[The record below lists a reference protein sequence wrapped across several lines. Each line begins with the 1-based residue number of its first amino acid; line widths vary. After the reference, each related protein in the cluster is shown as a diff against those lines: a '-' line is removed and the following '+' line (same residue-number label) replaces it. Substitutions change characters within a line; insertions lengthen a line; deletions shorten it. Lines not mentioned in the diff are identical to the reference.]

1 MPPVSTPLAPTAPL
15 PESAPA
21 ATGLGDTLDLIFGT
35 SVRQMAT
42 NPQAEVWRLPAPPG
56 LLGQE
61 RDSTPA
67 GCIFRKRFLATDA
80 LGDFT
85 YWTRRENLLLHAL
98 NSTWPEIRSI
108 QQFLML
114 RQDAN
119 GQSVLETRHAGPD
132 VGGWLQL
139 PVLREGTSLPHCFAE
154 AAHWF
159 ALARATL
166 TALQEVHK
174 RGFVHLDIKAEN
186 FCIPYLPADY
196 TPDWQR
202 DDLQLDFTRIR
213 LIDVAFS
220 LWESK
225 VSLDEIPLPV
235 NPEADPQ
242 QFRYLSQQFRHALRE
257 GQKGNL
263 EPTRKLDFRAD
274 LYSLGVMLSGL
285 LPRRLDAASGWTATL
300 LQTARQLC
308 QQLESWDM
316 DWQQHGHRV
325 PPLPH
330 AALVAL
336 CETPLHTP
344 ELAARLQ
351 QGWQL
356 DPAPASSPHA
366 LRTPRT
372 PVTPVVISPNS
383 TQGHRGSTAPPP
395 PPAAP
400 PDPTPPRRL
409 NWLAAALGAGCIVGA
424 SAWYFR
430 PGTPPAPP
438 APPAISAQNTAKKTV
453 PAKTTPVTPPAVPS
467 PPTVLT
473 QTTAEPLL
481 HALHSART
489 DKERDALLR
498 QTFPTG
504 KADDNSALFR
514 QLLHKTEQ
522 AWGKAGYANPERQ
535 QQLGLLLA
543 LHDYQPASTRSA
555 ALKTLAD
562 TYQHD
567 SHSIENSD
575 WWQKNA
581 AQDAKAKGWIQ
592 ETRRLARQGIKLA
605 QFNYGLALSSGK
617 GVTRDS
623 AEGGKQLSTAL
634 QRVTASSLTGS
645 DAALVQVGLQI
656 GTQLALLG
664 NDRRFAR
671 QLLPGLQHLS
681 DLDEITAT
689 YLSAEIAACRLL
701 PPNLKQASDYMAQL
715 ADLPPTQKGAKA
727 WIELANRRLQAYK
740 RQPLSCNFAAGR

>member
-1 MPPVSTPLAPTAPL
+1 
-15 PESAPA
+15 
-21 ATGLGDTLDLIFGT
+21 LIFGT

-67 GCIFRKRFLATDA
+67 GYIFRKRFLATDT

-139 PVLREGTSLPHCFAE
+139 PVLREGAPLPHCFAE

-285 LPRRLDAASGWTATL
+285 LPRRLEAASGWTAAL
-300 LQTARQLC
+300 LQMARNLC
-308 QQLESWDM
+308 QQLEAWDI

-330 AALVAL
+330 AALIAL
-336 CETPLHTP
+336 CETPLQTP

-356 DPAPASSPHA
+356 DPAPASSPHY
-366 LRTPRT
+366 PRT
-372 PVTPVVISPNS
+372 PITPVVLRQTTP
-383 TQGHRGSTAPPP
+383 QVA
-395 PPAAP
+395 PAAP
-400 PDPTPPRRL
+400 VQADGSTVQTVLSADQGASSATSAPVDPPIAPRRF
-409 NWLAAALGAGCIVGA
+409 NWLAAALGAGCMVGA
-424 SAWYFR
+424 SLWYFR
-430 PGTPPAPP
+430 PVTTPEAPAGSIVAPVAVSQPVQPEIAVPPPVSSPPPA
-438 APPAISAQNTAKKTV
+438 SVV
-453 PAKTTPVTPPAVPS
+453 PDATNQ
-467 PPTVLT
+467 PPTAPVAET
-473 QTTAEPLL
+473 QPRAETLL
-481 HALHSART
+481 QALHNAST
-489 DKERDALLR
+489 DKVREALLR
-498 QTFPTG
+498 QTFPSG
-504 KADDNSALFR
+504 KADDNSALFK

-522 AWGKAGYANPERQ
+522 AWDKAGYANPERQ

-562 TYQHD
+562 TYQRD

-592 ETRRLARQGIKLA
+592 ETRLLARQGVKLA

-634 QRVTASSLTGS
+634 QRVTASSLAGS

-681 DLDEITAT
+681 ELDDITAT